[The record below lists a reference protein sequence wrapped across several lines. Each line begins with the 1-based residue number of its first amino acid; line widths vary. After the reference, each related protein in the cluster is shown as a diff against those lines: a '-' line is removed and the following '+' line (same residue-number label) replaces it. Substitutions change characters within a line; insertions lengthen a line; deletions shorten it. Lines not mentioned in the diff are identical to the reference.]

1 MNVVE
6 VIRLPLT
13 VDLSGFIQL
22 LQRLQVPHRV
32 IVEGEAQVLWA
43 PESMAANVLQLYQR
57 FPDGNA
63 EIQAADD
70 PVGAG
75 LPANVPASPSLAE
88 QARACKVTA
97 FILFLCLVV
106 AGLTGLGDNFTTIG
120 WFTFLDFRVQ
130 GDYLYF
136 TPLAQ
141 SLDDGQWWRLVSP
154 MLLHFWGAAPGDERP
169 VVLGAGQAHRAA
181 SGPWMLL
188 SLTLLFSLVSNV
200 AQHFASGPSLFGGL
214 SGVLYGLLGH
224 VWLYQWLAPNPL
236 FSLPKGVLVMMLI
249 WLVVCLTGVVGQLG
263 FGQIANAAH
272 VGGLLI
278 GCLTGLLGGAWPGV
292 NCRLDLGFVRKMPAR
307 RSCCVENRL
316 GMLIYNP

>member
-13 VDLSGFIQL
+13 VDLSGFVQL

-43 PESMAANVLQLYQR
+43 PETMAADVLQLYQR

-63 EIQAADD
+63 DVPLAQP
-70 PVGAG
+70 PVEASMPVNA
-75 LPANVPASPSLAE
+75 PAPPSLAE

-106 AGLTGLGDNFTTIG
+106 AGLTGLGENFTTIG

-130 GDYLYF
+130 GEYLYF

-141 SLDDGQWWRLVSP
+141 SLGDGQWWRLVSP
-154 MLLHFWGAAPGDERP
+154 MLLHFG
-169 VVLGAGQAHRAA
+169 VLHLAMNGLWYWELGKRIELRQ
-181 SGPWMLL
+181 GPWMLL
-188 SLTLLFSLVSNV
+188 GLTLLFSLVSNL

-224 VWLYQWLAPNPL
+224 IWLYQWLAPNPL

-249 WLVVCLTGVVGQLG
+249 WLVICLTGVVGQLG

-278 GCLTGLLGGAWPGV
+278 GCLTGLLGGA
-292 NCRLDLGFVRKMPAR
+292 LAR
-307 RSCCVENRL
+307 RKLSV
-316 GMLIYNP
+316 